1 MRLKHKRP
9 YPPKTALVARHRAEP
24 MIEERSDPVMVPEP
38 QSAAPEVAVILRVSA
53 VAQRLGIAPPT
64 LRTWERRYGLRPTIR
79 TPGGHRRY
87 TAEDVA
93 RLEAMHRLMERGVSP
108 GQAAAAAQAP
118 GPPGDTDSTSTAA
131 ESASPV
137 LVDDRADSRA
147 VVRGML
153 IAARHLDGEAL
164 RRTVAGTLRTRGVV
178 NGWNE
183 VVAPA
188 LVAIGHAWSTGKLG
202 VEAEHLAS
210 ECISSQFRSWLAP
223 VAEPIST
230 RPVLLASAPD
240 EQHCLPLLAV
250 AAALAERRIS
260 VKLLGARV
268 PDVVLGAAI
277 RRSGPSGAFVW
288 SSQANTG
295 DPAAYVQLS
304 GLRRSPVFVL
314 GGPGWHRR
322 SVTGIRKVRTADTLI
337 EAVDLL
343 AGAARP

>member
-1 MRLKHKRP
+1 M
-9 YPPKTALVARHRAEP
+9 
-24 MIEERSDPVMVPEP
+24 
-38 QSAAPEVAVILRVSA
+38 LRVSA

-64 LRTWERRYGLRPTIR
+64 LRTWERRYGLRPAIR

-108 GQAAAAAQAP
+108 GQAAAAAQAY
-118 GPPGDTDSTSTAA
+118 GPPGDMFTPSPAADSARA
-131 ESASPV
+131 EPG
-137 LVDDRADSRA
+137 DDQADSRA

-153 IAARHLDGEAL
+153 LAAKHLDGEAL
-164 RRTVAGTLRTRGVV
+164 HRAVAGTLRARGVV
-178 NGWNE
+178 NGWDE

-188 LVAIGHAWSTGKLG
+188 LVAIGQAWSTGKLG

-210 ECISSQFRSWLAP
+210 ECISSQFRSCSQP
-223 VAEPIST
+223 VAEPVSA

-240 EQHCLPLLAV
+240 EQHSLPLLAV

-268 PDVVLGAAI
+268 PDVVLAAAI

-288 SSQANTG
+288 SSQAITG
-295 DPAAYVQLS
+295 DPAAYVALS
-304 GLRRSPVFVL
+304 GLRRSPVLVL
-314 GGPGWHRR
+314 GGPGWQRGPV
-322 SVTGIRKVRTADTLI
+322 SGIRKIRTADTLI

-343 AGAARP
+343 AGVAGP